1 MAFSALINCKSR
13 AFRLAFKLSTIQ
25 IHNCFWGEE
34 MKCKSEPNP
43 FGGPQGQAV
52 RYTAG
57 QLVAAVG
64 PKRAIEKAQA
74 ITRIVSTEDRPRS
87 AFDGLVRERWLQ

>member
-1 MAFSALINCKSR
+1 
-13 AFRLAFKLSTIQ
+13 
-25 IHNCFWGEE
+25 

-57 QLVAAVG
+57 QLDAAVG
-64 PKRAIEKAQA
+64 HELGIEKAQTV
-74 ITRIVSTEDRPRS
+74 TRIVSTEDGPRS
-87 AFDGLVRERWLQ
+87 AIDCLVRERWPR

>member
-1 MAFSALINCKSR
+1 
-13 AFRLAFKLSTIQ
+13 
-25 IHNCFWGEE
+25 
-34 MKCKSEPNP
+34 MKCKSEQNP

-87 AFDGLVRERWLQ
+87 AFDGLFGERWLQ

>member
-1 MAFSALINCKSR
+1 
-13 AFRLAFKLSTIQ
+13 
-25 IHNCFWGEE
+25 

-74 ITRIVSTEDRPRS
+74 ITRIVSTEDGPQS
-87 AFDGLVRERWLQ
+87 AFDCLVRERWLQ